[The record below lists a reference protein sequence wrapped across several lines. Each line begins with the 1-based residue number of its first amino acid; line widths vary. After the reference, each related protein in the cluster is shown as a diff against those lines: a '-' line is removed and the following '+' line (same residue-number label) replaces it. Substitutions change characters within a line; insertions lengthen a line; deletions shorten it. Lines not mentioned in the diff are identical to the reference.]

1 MFCGS
6 AGRGRE
12 TDLKNVKTPWV
23 NQSPELTAFGAVRSA
38 GAVHAAS
45 RRWLSFFSLGVITV
59 SRLHSIVFSVIAV
72 CFIALAAF
80 SADYQWPA
88 TRGGGWPKEADAQKI
103 LDDRFDKSSKQSL
116 GSDTDTA
123 AIKKAI
129 LADMVQPTGAS
140 VSEVRWLSPTLV
152 MAKAGWHSGSLDRGT
167 FYYVVEKKDADW
179 KIVTHY
185 LLAIS

>member
-1 MFCGS
+1 M
-6 AGRGRE
+6 
-12 TDLKNVKTPWV
+12 
-23 NQSPELTAFGAVRSA
+23 
-38 GAVHAAS
+38 
-45 RRWLSFFSLGVITV
+45 LGGITM
-59 SRLHSIVFSVIAV
+59 SRLHSIVFKVIAI

-80 SADYQWPA
+80 PADYQWPA
-88 TRGGGWPKEADAQKI
+88 TRGGGWPKDKDAQKT
-103 LDDRFDKSSKQSL
+103 LDDRFDKASKKSL
-116 GSDTDTA
+116 GSDTDIA

-152 MAKAGWHSGSLDRGT
+152 MAKAGWHSGPLDRGYL
-167 FYYVVEKKDADW
+167 YYVVEKKEANW